1 MINVIVVV
9 VAVLLSAALVW
20 FFFAPRRAAQ
30 SVEDHGVQ
38 TAHITVKGG
47 YEPAVV
53 QVPAGS
59 PIRLDFDRQESGE
72 CSSHVVFPDLG
83 IDRALPAFDT
93 TQLMLPALAP
103 GIYPFACGM
112 NMLHGELRV
121 TGSGDEA
128 QGVQTP
134 SQATGVLQGPEQ
146 IRAAQQAEDDER
158 AHEAHELTRRLI
170 VGVACTVPLL
180 LVAMLPMIPA
190 VGAWF
195 HSTLPAWVTSPW
207 LQLALALPVM
217 CYCGWPVH
225 RTGWMAL
232 AHRTPE
238 MNSLVSIGTIA
249 AFAYSLVVT
258 LCPGLLPQGAR
269 EPYYEAVGVIITLM
283 ILGQLLETRARAG
296 TGAAIRALI
305 GLRPDTAHVVRG
317 GAVVDVPTDDVHVG
331 DIVEIR
337 PGERI
342 PVDGVVTDGT
352 TAVDES
358 MVTGESMPVTKHVGS
373 EVIGATVNTTGAI
386 RYRATRVGADTTLA
400 QIITLVKTAQ
410 TSKALIQRIADRVAA
425 VFVPAV
431 VLIALWTFVAWRLW
445 GPIGQPAYGIIC
457 AICVLVIACPC
468 ALGLATPLSI
478 TIATG
483 KGAQY
488 GVLYRNAQAL
498 ERTAAVDVVVFDKT
512 GTITAGHPSLTHAV
526 AYCGADGADGTG
538 TPLDDATFALIAA
551 AEARSG
557 HPLAQAV
564 VEAARDRGLD
574 LPDASVFTSV
584 PGQGVR
590 ATVQGHTVRVGNAA
604 LLDGAIPAQQVD
616 DARGIMERFAA
627 AGATPVLAA
636 IDGSLVAVLA
646 VADTVKPDAREAI
659 AALHARGVQTVMLT
673 GDNAT
678 TAHAI
683 AHQVG
688 MSTVVANVV
697 PQAKEQVIRM
707 VQDQGHVV
715 AMVGDGINDA
725 PALVRADVGMAMG
738 TGTDVAMESADI
750 TLMHGSPMAVVTA
763 WDLSRATMR
772 NIRENL
778 GFALG
783 YNGLGIPVAAGVL
796 YPAWHILLSP
806 MIAGAAMAFSS
817 LSVVLNANRLHA
829 FDPTRA
835 KPRHTTGRLAP
846 VTIDEQALAKPAAD
860 NTATTKGHTMN
871 DVHEAIDPVCGM
883 VVDAEHAADTRVFH
897 GKTIYFCN
905 PHCAEVFDQD
915 PAKYADEA

>member
-1 MINVIVVV
+1 MINVIIVV

-59 PIRLDFDRQESGE
+59 PIRLDFDRRESGE

-93 TQLMLPALAP
+93 TQITLPALAP
-103 GIYPFACGM
+103 GTYPFACGM

-121 TGSGDEA
+121 TGSGVETQGA
-128 QGVQTP
+128 QTRAG
-134 SQATGVLQGPEQ
+134 GMLQGPEQ

-170 VGVACTVPLL
+170 VGVVCTVPLL

-190 VGAWF
+190 IGAWF
-195 HSTLPAWVTSPW
+195 HSALPAWVTSPW

-232 AHRTPE
+232 AHRAPE

-249 AFAYSLVVT
+249 AFGYSLVVT
-258 LCPGLLPQGAR
+258 IWPGLLPQGAR

-317 GAVVDVPTDDVHVG
+317 GAVADVPTDDVRAG
-331 DIVEIR
+331 DIVETR

-342 PVDGVVTDGT
+342 PVDGVVTDGA

-400 QIITLVKTAQ
+400 QIIALVKTAQ
-410 TSKALIQRIADRVAA
+410 TSKAPIQRIADRVAA

-498 ERTAAVDVVVFDKT
+498 ERAAAVDVVVFDKT

-526 AYCGADGADGTG
+526 AYHGAGSADGAGV
-538 TPLDDATFALIAA
+538 PLEDAIFALIAA
-551 AEARSG
+551 AEARSE
-557 HPLAQAV
+557 HPLAQAI
-564 VEAARDRGLD
+564 VEAARKRGLD
-574 LPDASVFTSV
+574 LPEAGAFTSV

-590 ATVQGHTVRVGNAA
+590 ATVEGRTVRVGNAV
-604 LLDGAIPAQQVD
+604 LLDGSIPAQQVD
-616 DARGIMERFAA
+616 DARGVMERFAA
-627 AGATPVLAA
+627 EGATPVLAA

-678 TAHAI
+678 TAQAI

-688 MSTVVANVV
+688 MSTVVANVA

-707 VQDQGHVV
+707 VQGQGHVV

-750 TLMHGSPMAVVTA
+750 TLMHGSPMAVVAA

-783 YNGLGIPVAAGVL
+783 YNGLGIPVAAGAL
-796 YPAWHILLSP
+796 YPVWHILLSP

-829 FDPTRA
+829 FDPARA
-835 KPRHTTGRLAP
+835 KPRHTTGRLKP
-846 VTIDEQALAKPAAD
+846 ITIDEQALVKPGAD
-860 NTATTKGHTMN
+860 NAAGTTKGHTMN

-883 VVDAEHAADTRVFH
+883 VVDPEHAADTRVFH

>member
-1 MINVIVVV
+1 MINVIIVV
-9 VAVLLSAALVW
+9 VAVLLSTALVW

-103 GIYPFACGM
+103 GTYPFACGM

-128 QGVQTP
+128 QGMQTP

-146 IRAAQQAEDDER
+146 IRAAQQAEDNER
-158 AHEAHELTRRLI
+158 AYEAHELTRRLI

-232 AHRTPE
+232 AHRAPE
-238 MNSLVSIGTIA
+238 MNSLVSVGTVA

-258 LCPGLLPQGAR
+258 FWPGLLPRGAR

-342 PVDGVVTDGT
+342 PVDGVVTDGA

-358 MVTGESMPVTKHVGS
+358 MVTGESMPVTKRAGS

-410 TSKALIQRIADRVAA
+410 TSKAPIQRIADRVAA

-445 GPIGQPAYGIIC
+445 GPMGQHAYGIIC

-526 AYCGADGADGTG
+526 AYCGADGADGTD
-538 TPLDDATFALIAA
+538 TPLDDGAFALIAA
-551 AEARSG
+551 AEARSE

-564 VEAARDRGLD
+564 VEAARARSLD
-574 LPDASVFTSV
+574 LPDASAFTSA
-584 PGQGVR
+584 PGQGVL
-590 ATVQGHTVRVGNAA
+590 ATVRGHAVRVGNAA
-604 LLDGAIPAQQVD
+604 LLDGAIPAQQMD
-616 DARGIMERFAA
+616 DAHGIMERFAA

-646 VADTVKPDAREAI
+646 VADTVKPDAHEAI

-688 MSTVVANVV
+688 MSTVVANVA

-715 AMVGDGINDA
+715 AMVGDGINDSA
-725 PALVRADVGMAMG
+725 ALVTANLSIAMG
-738 TGTDVAMESADI
+738 QGSDTAMNVAMLTI
-750 TLMHGSPMAVVTA
+750 IGSDLRQIGRAIR
-763 WDLSRATMR
+763 LSRTTVR
-772 NIRENL
+772 IIRENL
-778 GFALG
+778 FWAFF
-783 YNGLGIPVAAGVL
+783 YNIIGVPVAAGLL
-796 YPAWHILLSP
+796 YPLCGMMLNP
-806 MIAGAAMAFSS
+806 MYASMAMAMSS
-817 LSVVLNANRLHA
+817 ICVVANSLRI
-829 FDPTRA
+829 R
-835 KPRHTTGRLAP
+835 GRGSR
-846 VTIDEQALAKPAAD
+846 QA
-860 NTATTKGHTMN
+860 
-871 DVHEAIDPVCGM
+871 
-883 VVDAEHAADTRVFH
+883 
-897 GKTIYFCN
+897 
-905 PHCAEVFDQD
+905 
-915 PAKYADEA
+915 

>member
-1 MINVIVVV
+1 MINVIIVV

-38 TAHITVKGG
+38 TARIMVKGG

-83 IDRALPAFDT
+83 IDRALPAFAT
-93 TQLMLPALAP
+93 TQLTLPALAP
-103 GIYPFACGM
+103 GTYPFACGM

-121 TGSGDEA
+121 TGSGGEA
-128 QGVQTP
+128 HAPQT
-134 SQATGVLQGPEQ
+134 QAQAGSVLQGPEQ

-170 VGVACTVPLL
+170 VGVVCTVPLL
-180 LVAMLPMIPA
+180 LVAMLPMIPT

-195 HSTLPAWVTSPW
+195 HGALPAWVTSPW

-217 CYCGWPVH
+217 SYCGWPVH

-232 AHRTPE
+232 AHRAPE
-238 MNSLVSIGTIA
+238 MNSLVSVGTIA

-258 LCPGLLPQGAR
+258 LWPGLVPQGAR

-317 GAVVDVPTDDVHVG
+317 GAVTDVPTDDVRAG

-352 TAVDES
+352 SAVDES

-400 QIITLVKTAQ
+400 QIIALVKTAQ
-410 TSKALIQRIADRVAA
+410 TSKAPIQRIADRVAA

-498 ERTAAVDVVVFDKT
+498 ERTSAVDVVVLDKT
-512 GTITAGHPSLTHAV
+512 GTITAGHPSLTQAV
-526 AYCGADGADGTG
+526 AYRGADGAEGTG

-551 AEARSG
+551 AEARSE

-564 VEAARDRGLD
+564 VQAAHARGLD

-590 ATVQGHTVRVGNAA
+590 ATVQGHTVYVGNAA
-604 LLDGAIPAQQVD
+604 LLDGALPAQQVD
-616 DARGIMERFAA
+616 DARKVMERFAA
-627 AGATPVLAA
+627 DGATPVLAA
-636 IDGSLVAVLA
+636 INGSLVAVLA

-659 AALHARGVQTVMLT
+659 AALHERGVQTVMLT

-678 TAHAI
+678 TAQAI

-883 VVDAEHAADTRVFH
+883 VVDPEHAADTRVFH

>member
-1 MINVIVVV
+1 MINVIIVV
-9 VAVLLSAALVW
+9 VAVLLSTALVW

-103 GIYPFACGM
+103 GTYPFACAIH
-112 NMLHGELRV
+112 MLHGELRG

-128 QGVQTP
+128 QGMQTP

-146 IRAAQQAEDDER
+146 IRAAQQAEDNER
-158 AHEAHELTRRLI
+158 AYEAHELTRRLI

-232 AHRTPE
+232 AHRAPE
-238 MNSLVSIGTIA
+238 MNSLVSVGTVA

-258 LCPGLLPQGAR
+258 FWPGLLPRGAR

-283 ILGQLLETRARAG
+283 ILGPLLAPRARAG
-296 TGAAIRALI
+296 PGAAIRALI

-342 PVDGVVTDGT
+342 PVDGVVTDGA

-358 MVTGESMPVTKHVGS
+358 MVTGESMPVTKRAGS

-410 TSKALIQRIADRVAA
+410 TSKAPIQRSADRVAA

-445 GPIGQPAYGIIC
+445 GPMGQHAYGIIC

-488 GVLYRNAQAL
+488 GVLYRNAQAV

-526 AYCGADGADGTG
+526 AYCGADGADGTD
-538 TPLDDATFALIAA
+538 TPLDDGAFALIAA
-551 AEARSG
+551 AEARSE

-564 VEAARDRGLD
+564 VEAARARSLD
-574 LPDASVFTSV
+574 LPDASAFTSA
-584 PGQGVR
+584 PGQGVL
-590 ATVQGHTVRVGNAA
+590 ATVRGHAVRVGNAA
-604 LLDGAIPAQQVD
+604 LLDGAIPAQQMD
-616 DARGIMERFAA
+616 DAHGIMERFAA

-646 VADTVKPDAREAI
+646 VADTVKPDAHEAI

-688 MSTVVANVV
+688 MSTVVANVA

-738 TGTDVAMESADI
+738 TGTDVAMESADL

-763 WDLSRATMR
+763 WDLSPPPRGALQR
-772 NIRENL
+772 PRHPPGRRCAVSRVAHPAQSDDRGCGHGVLI
-778 GFALG
+778 ALG
-783 YNGLGIPVAAGVL
+783 
-796 YPAWHILLSP
+796 
-806 MIAGAAMAFSS
+806 
-817 LSVVLNANRLHA
+817 
-829 FDPTRA
+829 
-835 KPRHTTGRLAP
+835 
-846 VTIDEQALAKPAAD
+846 
-860 NTATTKGHTMN
+860 
-871 DVHEAIDPVCGM
+871 
-883 VVDAEHAADTRVFH
+883 
-897 GKTIYFCN
+897 
-905 PHCAEVFDQD
+905 CAQR
-915 PAKYADEA
+915 

>member
-1 MINVIVVV
+1 MVPQH
-9 VAVLLSAALVW
+9 AA
-20 FFFAPRRAAQ
+20 R
-30 SVEDHGVQ
+30 
-38 TAHITVKGG
+38 
-47 YEPAVV
+47 
-53 QVPAGS
+53 
-59 PIRLDFDRQESGE
+59 
-72 CSSHVVFPDLG
+72 
-83 IDRALPAFDT
+83 
-93 TQLMLPALAP
+93 
-103 GIYPFACGM
+103 
-112 NMLHGELRV
+112 
-121 TGSGDEA
+121 
-128 QGVQTP
+128 
-134 SQATGVLQGPEQ
+134 
-146 IRAAQQAEDDER
+146 
-158 AHEAHELTRRLI
+158 
-170 VGVACTVPLL
+170 
-180 LVAMLPMIPA
+180 
-190 VGAWF
+190 
-195 HSTLPAWVTSPW
+195 TLPAWVTSPW

-232 AHRTPE
+232 AHRAPE
-238 MNSLVSIGTIA
+238 MNSLVSVGTVWVTSPWLQLA
-249 AFAYSLVVT
+249 LALPVMCYCGWPVHRTGWMALAHRAPEMNSLVSVGTVSAFAYSLVVT
-258 LCPGLLPQGAR
+258 FWPGLLPRGAR

-342 PVDGVVTDGT
+342 PVDGVVTDGA

-358 MVTGESMPVTKHVGS
+358 MVTGESMPVTKHAGS

-400 QIITLVKTAQ
+400 QACGERGHWRDRQHDRCDPLPCHTCGRRHDA
-410 TSKALIQRIADRVAA
+410 RADHHARQDGADVEGADPTHRGPCGRRVRASRG
-425 VFVPAV
+425 V

-445 GPIGQPAYGIIC
+445 GPMGQHAYGIIC

-538 TPLDDATFALIAA
+538 TPLDDAAFALIAA
-551 AEARSG
+551 AEARSE

-564 VEAARDRGLD
+564 VEAARARSLD
-574 LPDASVFTSV
+574 LPDASAFTSV
-584 PGQGVR
+584 PGQGVL
-590 ATVQGHTVRVGNAA
+590 ATVRGHAVRVGNAA
-604 LLDGAIPAQQVD
+604 LLDGAIPAQQMD
-616 DARGIMERFAA
+616 DAHGIMERFAA

-646 VADTVKPDAREAI
+646 VADTVKPDAHEAI

-796 YPAWHILLSP
+796 YPARSCPCARGCGH
-806 MIAGAAMAFSS
+806 GDG
-817 LSVVLNANRLHA
+817 H
-829 FDPTRA
+829 
-835 KPRHTTGRLAP
+835 RHRC
-846 VTIDEQALAKPAAD
+846 
-860 NTATTKGHTMN
+860 GHG
-871 DVHEAIDPVCGM
+871 I
-883 VVDAEHAADTRVFH
+883 R
-897 GKTIYFCN
+897 
-905 PHCAEVFDQD
+905 
-915 PAKYADEA
+915 